1 MTRVICTFFFTLLIS
16 KGAFASLVPAEAFT
30 WDTNIKMKNFT
41 EEQQAKVHKA
51 VDLIKKIIVSEK
63 FREKVINYTHQGK
76 REFIANQ
83 GFSNEEIYQ
92 QILDGAEIIGNKDK
106 NNMMDVELE
115 LYFQATKTI
124 GYTYP
129 NTTKIWMNTKY
140 FDKYTPEKVADNL
153 MHEWMHKI
161 GFTHDVKWNEDRDHS
176 VPYAIGYIV
185 EELAADFL

>member
-153 MHEWMHKI
+153 MHEWMHK
-161 GFTHDVKWNEDRDHS
+161 
-176 VPYAIGYIV
+176 
-185 EELAADFL
+185 

>member
-1 MTRVICTFFFTLLIS
+1 MTKAICTFFFSIVLS
-16 KGAFASLVPAEAFT
+16 KGLMASPIPPEAFT

-41 EEQQAKVHKA
+41 KEQQEKVHKA
-51 VDLIKKIIVSEK
+51 VDLIKKVIATEK
-63 FREKVINYTHQGK
+63 FRERVLNYTHLGK
-76 REFIANQ
+76 KSFVANH
-83 GFSNEEIYQ
+83 GFTNEEIYQ
-92 QILDGAEIIGNKDK
+92 KILDAAETIGNKSK
-106 NNMMDVELE
+106 NNTMDVELE

-153 MHEWMHKI
+153 MHEWMHKL
-161 GFTHDVKWNEDRDHS
+161 GFTHDVVWNEDRDHS

-185 EELAADFL
+185 EELAADFM